1 MAVRGQKKTSLQFKY
16 LLSTGHVSNNR
27 LDQIKVGRLLLGQ
40 HHPLANLTNAVRL
53 HIIIVTLQPKANFK
67 SVANLINAIRL
78 YIKTLRLQPYANIK
92 SVANLINAIQL
103 DIKTLR
109 L

>member
-27 LDQIKVGRLLLGQ
+27 LDQIKVGHLLLGQ
-40 HHPLANLTNAVRL
+40 HHPLTNLTNAVRL
-53 HIIIVTLQPKANFK
+53 HIIIVTL
-67 SVANLINAIRL
+67 R
-78 YIKTLRLQPYANIK
+78 PYENIK
-92 SVANLINAIQL
+92 SLANLINAIQL

>member
-1 MAVRGQKKTSLQFKY
+1 M
-16 LLSTGHVSNNR
+16 SNNR
-27 LDQIKVGRLLLGQ
+27 LDQIKVGHLLLGQ
-40 HHPLANLTNAVRL
+40 HHPLTNLTNAVRL
-53 HIIIVTLQPKANFK
+53 HIIIVTLRPYENIK
-67 SVANLINAIRL
+67 SLANLLNAIRL

-92 SVANLINAIQL
+92 SLTNLINAIQL